1 MNFTENELQVM
12 QILWNA
18 KTDLSRK
25 DIIEQSPNRTWKD
38 NSIHVLLNSLMKKGA
53 VKGVGMQPAGKG
65 YARTFAADISQEEY
79 LSAQMTVSP
88 PKGKDAF
95 VGLFAALVDQAD
107 LSDDTLDE
115 LQKILDE
122 RKKKP

>member
-53 VKGVGMQPAGKG
+53 VKVVGMQPAGKV
-65 YARTFAADISQEEY
+65 YANDSF
-79 LSAQMTVSP
+79 P
-88 PKGKDAF
+88 PKGKGRLCRIVCCF
-95 VGLFAALVDQAD
+95 GGPGRPFRRN
-107 LSDDTLDE
+107 
-115 LQKILDE
+115 I
-122 RKKKP
+122 R

>member
-53 VKGVGMQPAGKG
+53 VKVVGMQPAGKV

-88 PKGKDAF
+88 P
-95 VGLFAALVDQAD
+95 QRERTP
-107 LSDDTLDE
+107 LSDCLLLWWTR
-115 LQKILDE
+115 QTF
-122 RKKKP
+122 PTTH

>member
-53 VKGVGMQPAGKG
+53 VKVVGMQPAGKV

-88 PKGKDAF
+88 PP
-95 VGLFAALVDQAD
+95 QRERTP
-107 LSDDTLDE
+107 LSDCLLLWWTR
-115 LQKILDE
+115 QTF
-122 RKKKP
+122 PTTH

>member
-18 KTDLSRK
+18 ESDLSRK
-25 DIIEQSPNRTWKD
+25 DIIERSPNRTWKD
-38 NSIHVLLNSLMKKGA
+38 NSIHVLLNSLMKKDA
-53 VKGVGMQPAGKG
+53 VKVVGMKPAGKV
-65 YARTFAADISQEEY
+65 YARTFAANISQEEY
-79 LSAQMTVSP
+79 LSAQVNASS

-95 VGLFAALVDQAD
+95 VGLFAALVNQAD
-107 LSDDTLDE
+107 LSDETLDE

-122 RKKKP
+122 RKNKS

>member
-53 VKGVGMQPAGKG
+53 VKVVGMQPAGKV

-79 LSAQMTVSP
+79 LSAQMAVSP
-88 PKGKDAF
+88 QRERTP
-95 VGLFAALVDQAD
+95 
-107 LSDDTLDE
+107 LSDCLLLWWIRQTFPM
-115 LQKILDE
+115 KH
-122 RKKKP
+122 